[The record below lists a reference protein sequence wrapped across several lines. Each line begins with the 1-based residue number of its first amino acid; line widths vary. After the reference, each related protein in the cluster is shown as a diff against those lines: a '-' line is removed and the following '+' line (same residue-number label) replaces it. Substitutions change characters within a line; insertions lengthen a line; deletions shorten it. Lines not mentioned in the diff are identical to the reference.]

1 MTTLPRRLSGVS
13 GGELSHRVAPANE
26 GISPSIGKLPAGFA
40 ADIIMAWPSPLEL
53 LIAMVELLMA
63 IVELLMAIVE
73 LLMAIMLPPGAPG
86 FCGLILSMSDC
97 SRLFVPLSDRRVS
110 TVESQPNTIATTA
123 SNTAT
128 PRPRLI
134 HSPVPS
140 DFFRNANTRPPASN
154 ATANEV
160 AAPAA

>member
-63 IVELLMAIVE
+63 IVELLMAI
-73 LLMAIMLPPGAPG
+73 MLPPGAPG

-110 TVESQPNTIATTA
+110 TVESQPNTIVF
-123 SNTAT
+123 SV
-128 PRPRLI
+128 RIR
-134 HSPVPS
+134 
-140 DFFRNANTRPPASN
+140 RPP
-154 ATANEV
+154 
-160 AAPAA
+160 